1 MDPRF
6 IHAFEDGKGKST
18 LCTYFNPKKNPE
30 ISEDQ
35 PNPVRPFSHEK
46 ERRNMFFKVMAVTK
60 SEPTK
65 KVRPLGTK
73 SQII

>member
-6 IHAFEDGKGKST
+6 IQEFEDGKGKST
-18 LCTYFNPKKNPE
+18 LRKYFNPKTNPE

-46 ERRNMFFKVMAVTK
+46 ER
-60 SEPTK
+60 
-65 KVRPLGTK
+65 
-73 SQII
+73 